1 MTNVIWSLIGRI
13 RREARR
19 KPEVV
24 TLRVM
29 GQDRVFL
36 AFDWGS
42 DTFVLERGVW
52 AMAERQDRDPILIV
66 RKSVL
71 VSGAPGFVFTLT
83 RGNHSVAALPL
94 LGGQFWNLGRVAPKR
109 RTAVMTHDVVC
120 ANVVGDTIEISQRD
134 VPTRRVVDA
143 DDWLRSMMGLA
154 LDRVVLA
161 ERTDVT
167 LDYYRRQGQEWR
179 IKPLAWTRKEM
190 ELALHASRARIGT
203 CLHYHHSA
211 KGVHF
216 LTYPDFRQLV
226 QHVESDYSSFV
237 ACLRELVA
245 IPEGLKGS
253 YMRSDKFH
261 GHHEIELFG
270 LRPGQAEREIIPKIE
285 QLIEGITLNRLGRE
299 DVVAAMQHL
308 SDVFRQSLVAPEL
321 ADEASDAFVETM
333 YKHLTGE
340 IYYGTPDEVTPAFDD
355 RRTALPG
362 ATYRGGRPEVH
373 PGADDRSRAIIE
385 YVAASLSHH
394 EMIDYVN
401 LYEVRG
407 VNETT
412 LGHGA
417 TREIVY
423 KTNRMPLSTRL
434 IEKRL
439 AHTGSGYGNYMM
451 ARVQAFR
458 CLGASFGSYHLLA
471 RHDRRSERD
480 VHYFIRSRC
489 PGEAFGAIPRS
500 RFLLPSDSGGAEGAE
515 DPETILA
522 VAALAGDAAAQN
534 MVLKKYIP
542 QTRNCRFGEGKEI
555 IEFGYDVQRMREM
568 PLRVHLCSARGTLGW
583 EDTAWTPANLQAVF
597 EFYTSCYA
605 KVIHAFW
612 LAHRD
617 FIRIEPL
624 RTRFLDGFA
633 GRIRE
638 MNWNYI
644 SRREQFDAFEP
655 NVNPAFQFR
664 AKWAFALWAL
674 ERQARR
680 MDIVQVLFTTKLE
693 QLVAEHGD
701 QP

>member
-1 MTNVIWSLIGRI
+1 MTNVIWSLIGRV

-19 KPEVV
+19 KPEIV
-24 TLRVM
+24 TLRLM
-29 GQDRVFL
+29 GQDRTFL
-36 AFDWGS
+36 AYDWGS

-52 AMAERQDRDPILIV
+52 AMAARSDRDPILIV
-66 RKSVL
+66 RKSVF
-71 VSGAPGFVFTLT
+71 VPGAPGFVLTLT
-83 RGNHSVAALPL
+83 RGNHSVAAIPL
-94 LGGQFWNLGRVAPKR
+94 LSGQFWNLGRVLPKR
-109 RTAVMTHDVVC
+109 RTDIMQHHVVC
-120 ANVVGDTIEISQRD
+120 ANVVGDAIEISQRD
-134 VPTRRVVDA
+134 VPTRRVVEA
-143 DDWLRSMMGLA
+143 DEWLCSMGMA

-161 ERTDVT
+161 ERTDET
-167 LDYYRRQGQEWR
+167 LNYYRRQGQEWR
-179 IKPLAWTRKEM
+179 IKPLAWTRREM
-190 ELALHASRARIGT
+190 ELALQTSRARIET
-203 CLHYHHSA
+203 CLQYHHSA

-216 LTYPDFRQLV
+216 LTYPAFHRLV
-226 QHVESDYSSFV
+226 EQVEQDYSSFM

-245 IPEGLKGS
+245 IPEGLKSS
-253 YMRSDKFH
+253 YMRSAKFF

-270 LRPGQAEREIIPKIE
+270 LRPGLAEREIIPKIE
-285 QLIEGITLNRLGRE
+285 LLIEGITLNRLGRE
-299 DVVAAMQHL
+299 EVVATMRHL
-308 SDVFRQSLVAPEL
+308 DDVFRQSLVTPEL
-321 ADEASDAFVETM
+321 ANETSDAFIESM

-373 PGADDRSRAIIE
+373 AGADDRTRAIIE
-385 YVAASLSHH
+385 YVASNLSHH
-394 EMIDYVN
+394 ETIDYVN
-401 LYEVRG
+401 VYEVRG
-407 VNETT
+407 ATETA

-423 KTNRMPLSTRL
+423 KTNRSPLGIRL

-439 AHTGSGYGNYMM
+439 AHTGSGYGSYMM

-515 DPETILA
+515 DPETILS

-534 MVLKKYIP
+534 MVLKKFIP
-542 QTRNCRFGEGKEI
+542 QTGRCRFGEGKEI
-555 IEFGYDVQRMREM
+555 IEFGYDVHRMREM

-583 EDTAWTPANLQAVF
+583 ENSAWTPANLQAVF
-597 EFYTSCYA
+597 DFYTSRYA
-605 KVIHAFW
+605 EVMHTFW
-612 LAHRD
+612 REHRD
-617 FIRIEPL
+617 FVRIEPL
-624 RTRFLDGFA
+624 CTRFLDGFSS
-633 GRIRE
+633 RIRE

-644 SRREQFDAFEP
+644 SRREPFDAFDP
-655 NVNPAFQFR
+655 HVNPAFRFR
-664 AKWAFALWAL
+664 DKWAFALWAL

-680 MDIVQVLFTTKLE
+680 MDVVQELFTAKLNRLAAGNE
-693 QLVAEHGD
+693 DHR
-701 QP
+701 